1 MRKNSIILI
10 VFVIASIIF
19 LYLQNNLIQVTKL
32 KLELENLPNGFYGY
46 RIVHLSDLQGKTFRK
61 NNIPL
66 ISKIKNAKPDLIV
79 ISGDLINA
87 DYFDEEQL
95 IKLMTKLNEI
105 APVYYVTGNH
115 ELASKDFPTLSKK
128 LTEKNINIL
137 RNSNATIKR
146 NGDVINLTGIDD
158 PIDTEIYRNNS
169 NKKTLTKELEKALSK
184 DSIPRFTILL
194 SHRPEQFT
202 LYANYNIDLIFS
214 GHVHGGQ
221 IRLPIVG
228 GILSPNQG
236 FFPKYTSGKYFEKNS
251 TMILSR
257 GLGNGSFPIRL
268 FNRPEIVIVDLYS
281 K

>member
-1 MRKNSIILI
+1 MRKNTIILI
-10 VFVIASIIF
+10 IFIIVSIIF
-19 LYLQNNLIQVTKL
+19 LYLQNNMIEVTKL
-32 KLELENLPNGFYGY
+32 KLEFENLPKGFYGY
-46 RIVHLSDLQGKTFRK
+46 KIVHLSDLQGKTFRQ

-87 DYFDEEQL
+87 DYFDEEQI
-95 IKLMTKLNEI
+95 IKLMTNLNEI
-105 APVYYVTGNH
+105 APVYYITGNH
-115 ELASKDFPTLSKK
+115 ELASRDFPTLSKK
-128 LTEKNINIL
+128 LIKKNINFL
-137 RNSNATIKR
+137 KNSNVIIKK
-146 NGDVINLTGIDD
+146 NGDVINLAGIDD
-158 PIDTEIYRNNS
+158 PIDTKIYRNNS

-202 LYANYNIDLIFS
+202 LYSNYNIDLIFS
-214 GHVHGGQ
+214 GHAHGGQ

-236 FFPKYTSGKYFEKNS
+236 FFPKYTVGKYSMKNS
-251 TMILSR
+251 TMIVSR
-257 GLGNGSFPIRL
+257 GLGNGTFPIRL
-268 FNRPEIVIVDLYS
+268 FNRPEIVIVNLYN

>member
-1 MRKNSIILI
+1 MRKNTIILI
-10 VFVIASIIF
+10 ISIIVLIIF
-19 LYLQNNLIQVTKL
+19 LYLQNNMIEITNLKL
-32 KLELENLPNGFYGY
+32 KLENLPKGFHGY
-46 RIVHLSDLQGKTFRK
+46 RIVHLSDLQGKTFSK

-79 ISGDLINA
+79 ISGDLISA
-87 DYFDEEQL
+87 RYFDEDQ
-95 IKLMTKLNEI
+95 IINLMTKLNQI

-115 ELASKDFPTLSKK
+115 ELLSKDFPILSKK
-128 LTEKNINIL
+128 LIDKNINLL
-137 RNSNATIKR
+137 RNSNVSIKR

-158 PIDTEIYRNNS
+158 PMDTELYRNTS
-169 NKKTLTKELEKALSK
+169 NKKILTKELEKALSK

-214 GHVHGGQ
+214 GHFHGGQ

-251 TMILSR
+251 TMIVSR

-268 FNRPEIVIVDLYS
+268 FNRPEIVIVDLY
-281 K
+281 KK

>member
-1 MRKNSIILI
+1 MKKNTIILMIFII
-10 VFVIASIIF
+10 VLIIF
-19 LYLQNNLIQVTKL
+19 PYLQNNMIEVTKL
-32 KLELENLPNGFYGY
+32 KLKLENLPKGFYGY

-79 ISGDLINA
+79 ISGDFISAN
-87 DYFDEEQL
+87 YFDEEQI

-105 APVYYVTGNH
+105 APVYYATGNH
-115 ELASKDFPTLSKK
+115 ELASKDFPALAKK
-128 LTEKNINIL
+128 LIDKNINFL
-137 RNSNATIKR
+137 RNSNVTIKR
-146 NGDVINLTGIDD
+146 NGDVINLAGIDD

-169 NKKTLTKELEKALSK
+169 NTKTLTKELEKALSK

-236 FFPKYTSGKYFEKNS
+236 FFPKYTSGKYFKKNS
-251 TMILSR
+251 TMIVSR

-268 FNRPEIVIVDLYS
+268 FNRPEIVIVDLY
-281 K
+281 KK